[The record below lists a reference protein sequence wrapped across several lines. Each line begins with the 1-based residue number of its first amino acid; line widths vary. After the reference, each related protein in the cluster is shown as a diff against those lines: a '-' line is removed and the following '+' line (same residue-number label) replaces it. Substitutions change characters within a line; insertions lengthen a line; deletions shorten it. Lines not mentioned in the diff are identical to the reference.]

1 MRFPN
6 SVGAATLAAVLS
18 VILVGAAACDDAK
31 SLDSRSVD
39 SRSVDSRSVDSKY
52 PDLKGQWRRAENRG
66 LFAGGAGGLRYD
78 ESKPPKFTPTLG
90 QEPPLTPEYQAIYDA
105 NLADMEKGGQ
115 GIDPTYACVSPGM
128 PRVMIAYAPMEFV
141 VTPET
146 TYILMDRD
154 HDFYRRIFTDGRD
167 YPANMALEPRFLGY
181 SIGKWLDEDG
191 DGRYDTLVAET
202 RGMKGPRV
210 FDATGIPLH
219 ADNETIIQERIYLDK
234 ADRNL
239 LHDDITTIDH
249 ALTRPWVV
257 NKTYRRVISDKPI
270 WWGHSVCGEGNVHV
284 GIGKEVYFLSG
295 DGMLMP
301 ALKDQPPPDLRY
313 FKKYNR

>member
-1 MRFPN
+1 MRFRN
-6 SVGAATLAAVLS
+6 SIGATGLAAALLLM
-18 VILVGAAACDDAK
+18 IGGIAASEEA
-31 SLDSRSVD
+31 
-39 SRSVDSRSVDSKY
+39 KY
-52 PDLKGQWRRAENRG
+52 PDLKGQWRRAGTGG
-66 LFAGGAGGLRYD
+66 LLAGGAGGLRWD
-78 ESKPPKFTPTLG
+78 ESKPPSTASNLG
-90 QEPPLTPEYQAIYDA
+90 QEPPLTPEYQAIYQA

-115 GIDPTYACVSPGM
+115 GIDPTFSCVSPGM
-128 PRVMIAYAPMEFV
+128 PRVMIAYSALEFV
-141 VTPET
+141 VTPDT
-146 TYILMDRD
+146 TYVLLERD
-154 HDFYRRIFTDGRD
+154 HDHYRRIYTDGRD

-181 SIGKWLDEDG
+181 SLGKWLDEDG
-191 DGRYDTLVAET
+191 DGRFDTLVAET
-202 RGMKGPRV
+202 RGMEGPRV

-257 NKTYRRVISDKPI
+257 NKTYRRVVSDKPI